1 MYKKTALLLLGV
13 TLISCSPS
21 NNSETTTSSSINEEK
36 IEIHTVFSRL
46 NDISKENFLE
56 FSFCSSGIA
65 TIPYTINETHYINSK
80 EKYESLM
87 LIKNSYLTPAD
98 EDYYPM
104 TGGTSIIYSFTYS
117 KDEEINKQKIS
128 IQNGYIYLNKSWYK
142 VKIADEFNFESEYSY
157 LHFNDTTPNEID
169 VYDYSSNEKVI
180 TTFNFDD
187 IEFIEIDEQNL
198 TNNTPRFF
206 SETGDNIYY
215 YSNNEFSFT
224 YYNVRKFFKVVSDKN
239 FYFFE

>member
-1 MYKKTALLLLGV
+1 
-13 TLISCSPS
+13 
-21 NNSETTTSSSINEEK
+21 
-36 IEIHTVFSRL
+36 
-46 NDISKENFLE
+46 
-56 FSFCSSGIA
+56 
-65 TIPYTINETHYINSK
+65 
-80 EKYESLM
+80 M

-98 EDYYPM
+98 KDYYPM
-104 TGGTSIIYSFTYS
+104 PDGTLIIYSFTYS
-117 KDEEINKQKIS
+117 KDEEIKKQKIS
-128 IQNGYIYLNKSWYK
+128 IQNGYIYMNKSWYK
-142 VKIADEFNFESEYSY
+142 VKISDEFNFESEYSY

-187 IEFIEIDEQNL
+187 IEFIEIEEQNL

-206 SETGDNIYY
+206 SETEKNIYY